1 MKDTVLIGLGSW
13 GNNIAKVLV
22 KKKKL
27 YGVIDLDKNIN
38 HNFLKNHKIK
48 KLKFPDL
55 RNKFIKNCFIT
66 TPSHLHFKH
75 ALTVLKYNKNI
86 FIEKPLCFSE
96 IEIKKIIKEVRKNNK
111 VFMVGYLLLFHPA
124 LQKLNKIIKNKKI
137 LLIKSIRTSSG
148 KIRFKDNVLWNLG
161 IHDIS
166 YLINLVKLR
175 IKNIKA
181 INLKFL
187 KKSIDESSIA
197 INFSNNLKFLGNFS
211 WISDKKNQKI
221 QIQTEKKLYVFDD
234 LSNDKLVENE
244 IKFLEDNHKNKRLKI
259 IKSKKIKFNKISPL
273 ENEINFFYKQVRN
286 NKNYNNLD
294 LTLNLTK
301 ILEKLT
307 NKN

>member
-1 MKDTVLIGLGSW
+1 MKDTVLIGLGYW

-27 YGVIDLDKNIN
+27 YGVIDSDKNID
-38 HNFLKNHKIK
+38 HSLIKKHKIK
-48 KLKFPDL
+48 ILQFSDLKK
-55 RNKFIKNCFIT
+55 KFIKNCFIA

-96 IEIKKIIKEVRKNNK
+96 VEIKKINKEVRKNNK
-111 VFMVGYLLLFHPA
+111 IFMVGYLLLFHPA
-124 LQKLNKIIKNKKI
+124 LQKLNTILKNKKI
-137 LLIKSIRTSSG
+137 LLIKSTRTSSG

-166 YLINLVKLR
+166 YLINLVKLK
-175 IKNIKA
+175 IKKINA

-187 KKSIDESSIA
+187 KNNIDESSIA
-197 INFSNNLKFLGNFS
+197 ISFSNNLKFLGNFS
-211 WISDKKNQKI
+211 WISDQKNQKI

-234 LSNDKLVENE
+234 LSNNKLMENE

-259 IKSKKIKFNKISPL
+259 IKSKKINFNKISPL
-273 ENEINFFYKQVRN
+273 ENEINFFYKQIRN

-294 LTLNLTK
+294 LTLNITK
-301 ILEKLT
+301 ILQKLT
-307 NKN
+307 NRN